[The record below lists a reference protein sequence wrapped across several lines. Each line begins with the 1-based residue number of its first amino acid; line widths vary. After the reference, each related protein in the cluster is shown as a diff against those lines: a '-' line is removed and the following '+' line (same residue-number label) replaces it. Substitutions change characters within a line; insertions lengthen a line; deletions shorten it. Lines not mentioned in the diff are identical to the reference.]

1 MVQITVSDDVARAI
15 AEAGSLAMLVD
26 TQGRPLAHVTPV
38 EPKRAIGMTEEHLAE
53 LERRMANDDGTRY
66 TLAEVMDYLHSLAPE

>member
-26 TQGRPLAHVTPV
+26 AQGRALAHVTPV
-38 EPKRAIGMTEEHLAE
+38 EQKQAIGMTKEHLAE

-66 TLAEVMDYLHSLAPE
+66 TLAEVVERVRALAPE